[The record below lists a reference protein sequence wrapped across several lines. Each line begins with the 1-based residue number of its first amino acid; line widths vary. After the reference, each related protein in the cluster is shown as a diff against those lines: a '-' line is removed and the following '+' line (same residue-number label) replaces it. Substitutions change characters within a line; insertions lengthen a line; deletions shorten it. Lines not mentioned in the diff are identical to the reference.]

1 MPSRPRPAAHAA
13 RRALGVASSTLLAA
27 ASVLAFAAPVAGAA
41 ERTEQPIESRSPQTD
56 VVSSV
61 VSLHV
66 PLPAGSAPHPAACD
80 WIQYQR
86 FRGAGAPS
94 DPMQSDAVAVLMPGI
109 MEGATAFD
117 PVARNAIRAAAAQG
131 TSLEVWALDRRS
143 NCLEDHTGI
152 DAATAQRDPQL
163 MLDYYY
169 GGKAI
174 DGQRFAGFAKR
185 EPILRSFGLARTMAD
200 YRAVLVNELPDQAW
214 REQHVICGGHSLGG
228 PLTRRFAS
236 WDFDG
241 NPATTA
247 DAGYRQ
253 CAGFFGFDT
262 VLGGLLGG
270 AQEPAKADPFTTA
283 ALKATNQLI
292 GSGLRGGA
300 LPLYI
305 DVSGIGPETESL
317 LEGIAGVADFFPN
330 DDWTP
335 LVSQIPRSPSTDQ
348 FFHLTASA
356 NWGDYLFTKN
366 SMRDYRFTNLAALG
380 QVMDDNAA
388 VFGLVR
394 ASFGIFDGTP
404 LIRNRLPR
412 EFGKI
417 PLLGQFAYGGS
428 LVLPK
433 RSSTRPLIGWRNYD
447 EVGDPTGQPWKG
459 ITSPAEEVTDARDF
473 ARIVHEGPLDLTE
486 HYFPMRL
493 LFDSYLAD
501 GGDRSG
507 DLRAIQHPKGI
518 LAKPRFTVIAGN
530 GILAKETK
538 RPDPFVLVPGYEHLD
553 VITAA
558 ARQNDGQ
565 PERSSQTFA
574 SFVTQT
580 VNGQ

>member
-1 MPSRPRPAAHAA
+1 MPARPTRPSRSQRRTRAGLLLVAGLVGLMAPAAQA
-13 RRALGVASSTLLAA
+13 V
-27 ASVLAFAAPVAGAA
+27 

-56 VVSSV
+56 VLSSV

-86 FRGAGAPS
+86 FRSADAPS
-94 DPMQSDAVAVLMPGI
+94 DPTKSDAVAVLMPGI

-117 PVARNAIRAAAAQG
+117 PVARNAIRAARTQG

-143 NCLEDHTGI
+143 NCLEDHTGV
-152 DAATAQRDPQL
+152 DAATAARDPQL

-169 GGKAI
+169 R
-174 DGQRFAGFAKR
+174 GQPINGRRFTGFAKR
-185 EPILRSFGLARTMAD
+185 EPILRSFGLARTMED
-200 YRAVLVNELPDQAW
+200 YRAVLVHELPDQAW

-253 CAGFFGFDT
+253 CAGFIGFDT
-262 VLGGLLGG
+262 VLSTPLGG
-270 AQEPAKADPFTTA
+270 GSTPERTDPFTTA
-283 ALKATNQLI
+283 ALKATNQLV

-300 LPLYI
+300 VPLYI

-317 LEGIAGVADFFPN
+317 LEGIAGAADYFPN

-335 LVSQIPRSPSTDQ
+335 LVSQIPRSPATDQ

-356 NWGDYLFTKN
+356 NWSDYLFTRN

-394 ASFGIFDGTP
+394 ASFGVFDGTP
-404 LIRNRLPR
+404 LVRNRLPR
-412 EFGKI
+412 DFGKI

-433 RSSTRPLIGWRNYD
+433 RSSARPLIGWRDYD

-459 ITSPAEEVTDARDF
+459 VTNAAEEVTDAAEF

-493 LFDSYLAD
+493 LLDSFLAD
-501 GGDRSG
+501 AGDRSG
-507 DLRAIQHPKGI
+507 ELRAIRHPQGI
-518 LAKPRFTVIAGN
+518 TKKPRFAVIAGN

-538 RPDPFVLVPGYEHLD
+538 RPDPFILLPGYEHLD

-558 ARQNDGQ
+558 ERQNDGQ

-580 VNGQ
+580 VRGE